1 MGTSQS
7 SGGPGAGVPMV
18 PSWTPDP
25 PADDAGPTPD
35 QPPQQPVPPATP
47 PAVPVAPSGRFG
59 DARRSLGSYAHGGN
73 RDDLRRSLGHYV
85 RTGYGGAR
93 TATRRLGGTAATAAA
108 LGTALAALA
117 GGGAGGAAPG
127 LDPASL
133 VGRSADDVLAAVV
146 DAVRPIDGT
155 LDAEASRASI
165 RDALSELLTR
175 FPEADLLNLSDIER
189 TFAIERYAA
198 ADVFRRFQLD
208 LGKTISDRA
217 PSIGAALAR
226 LKEARD
232 YIKEVVGAS
241 FRKLRDAGRTLTAG
255 QIAIVV
261 RDAVADTFQ
270 VFEGYAE

>member
-25 PADDAGPTPD
+25 PADDTGPTPD
-35 QPPQQPVPPATP
+35 QPPQQPLPPAP
-47 PAVPVAPSGRFG
+47 PPSVPVAPSGRFG
-59 DARRSLGSYAHGGN
+59 DARRSLGSYARGGN

-117 GGGAGGAAPG
+117 GGGVGGAAPG

-217 PSIGAALAR
+217 PNIGAALAR